1 MLLKKIGT
9 WIDRRLGIGEP
20 LAALLYKPIK
30 GGARYIFS
38 LGFVNLF
45 LFVNQALTGLCLM
58 MYYVPSPDH
67 AYDSVKYIQYEVPF
81 GYMVRGLHYWGATA
95 MVVSVMAHVVRVFV
109 FGAYKKPREPM
120 WLTGVVIFFVV
131 FGFAF
136 TGYLLPWDQ
145 KSYWATVV
153 GTNIPGT
160 APVLGNF
167 IMRLFRGGTDVSAI
181 TLTRFFSVHTMLLP
195 WLLAAFAGMHLTIL
209 QLVDHTPPW
218 DPVKA
223 RRESPFFPDQV
234 FKDAVMM
241 FLVFAVMAFLAT
253 VSPAKLEALA
263 DPTDHN
269 YNPRPEWY
277 FYFLF
282 QLLHYFEGPYEI
294 VGTMVLP
301 NLLVVLLLLIPFI
314 DRNPELNPRKRPV
327 AMAGLSLAIAGYI
340 ALTVLAATATAP
352 ATATPSA
359 TEGRKLYAKL
369 GCASCHSIA
378 GVGGKVGPPLD
389 HVGKTR
395 DRAWLIGHFK
405 DPGKYTPGSVM
416 PKFDYLSQQEL
427 DQLTDYMQG
436 LK

>member
-1 MLLKKIGT
+1 MSRSRIALWLFK
-9 WIDRRLGIGEP
+9 RLDIEDELGK
-20 LAALLYKPIK
+20 LLYKPLK
-30 GGARYIFS
+30 GGAKYIFS
-38 LGFVNLF
+38 LGFINLF
-45 LFVNQALTGLCLM
+45 LFVNQVLTGMFLM
-58 MYYVPSPDH
+58 VYYVPSPDH

-95 MVVSVMAHVVRVFV
+95 MVVSVMAHVARVFV

-195 WLLAAFAGMHLTIL
+195 WLLAAFAGMHLVIL

-282 QLLHYFEGPYEI
+282 QLLHYTEGKYEM
-294 VGTMVLP
+294 VGTFLIPNAFVAAMLLP
-301 NLLVVLLLLIPFI
+301 GAYLIPRFWDRIETFRQFKPARHSELLKEPGFRGRLSENLVAVRMFGDHPIIGSGIGNYRPLYQQYARPLGIDPRTIPRRAHNMYLETAAETGLVGAVLLLLLSA
-314 DRNPELNPRKRPV
+314 NVALNCPWP
-327 AMAGLSLAIAGYI
+327 LS
-340 ALTVLAATATAP
+340 TA
-352 ATATPSA
+352 
-359 TEGRKLYAKL
+359 
-369 GCASCHSIA
+369 CAC
-378 GVGGKVGPPLD
+378 
-389 HVGKTR
+389 
-395 DRAWLIGHFK
+395 
-405 DPGKYTPGSVM
+405 
-416 PKFDYLSQQEL
+416 
-427 DQLTDYMQG
+427 
-436 LK
+436 

>member
-1 MLLKKIGT
+1 M
-9 WIDRRLGIGEP
+9 
-20 LAALLYKPIK
+20 AAVLYKPIK
-30 GGARYIFS
+30 GGAKYIFS

-45 LFVNQALTGLCLM
+45 LFVNQALTGLFLM
-58 MYYVPSPDH
+58 FYYVPSPDH
-67 AYDSVKYIQYEVPF
+67 AYDSVKFIQNKAAF
-81 GYMVRGLHYWGATA
+81 GYMVRGLHFWGATA
-95 MVVSVMAHVVRVFV
+95 MVVSVMLHVVRVFV

-120 WLTGVVIFFVV
+120 WLTGVVIFFLV

-160 APVLGNF
+160 TPILGNF
-167 IMRLFRGGTDVSAI
+167 IVRVMRGGADVNAL
-181 TLTRFFSVHTMLLP
+181 TLTRFFSLHTMLLP
-195 WLLAAFAGMHLTIL
+195 WLLAAFAGMHLTIT
-209 QLVDHTPPW
+209 QLVGHTPPW

-223 RRESPFFPDQV
+223 RREDPFYPDQA

-241 FLVFAVMAFLAT
+241 LLVFAVIAFLAT
-253 VSPAKLEALA
+253 VSPPRLEALA

-301 NLLVVLLLLIPFI
+301 SLFVVLLILIPFI
-314 DRNPELNPRKRPV
+314 DKNPEHNPGRRPV
-327 AMAGLSLAIAGYI
+327 ATGGVSLIVAGYVL
-340 ALTVLAATATAP
+340 LTVLAAAAP
-352 ATATPSA
+352 APGGPALPASA
-359 TEGRKLYAKL
+359 TEGRKLYVKL
-369 GCASCHSIA
+369 GCPSCHSIA

-389 HVGKTR
+389 HVGRSR
-395 DRAWLIGHFK
+395 DRGWLTGHFK
-405 DPGKYTPGSVM
+405 DPQKYSPGSVM
-416 PKFDYLSQQEL
+416 PKFDYLTGQEL
-427 DQLTDYMQG
+427 EQLTDYMQS